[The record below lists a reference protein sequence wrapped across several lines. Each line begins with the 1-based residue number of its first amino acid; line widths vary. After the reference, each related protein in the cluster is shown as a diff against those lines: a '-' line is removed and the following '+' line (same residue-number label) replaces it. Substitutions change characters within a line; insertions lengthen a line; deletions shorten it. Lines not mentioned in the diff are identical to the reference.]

1 MDRDFPEYERNAP
14 GYAAQQRGLKTM
26 NFIFSKRAEA
36 IEEGIFAALA
46 HKKNELA
53 EKGMEVYNFSIGT
66 PDFQPPKHVMDAMV
80 EACKDPENYK
90 YAITDRPELIKA
102 MQDFYQTRFG
112 VSLEADE
119 IMTLYGSQEGMA
131 HVAVALCDPGDIML
145 APNPGYPV
153 FSLGPQLAGAK
164 IETYPL
170 YAENNFL
177 PRFEDI
183 PAETARVAKFMIVS
197 YPSNPVCS
205 VADDAFYEE
214 LIAFAKKYNIII
226 LHDNAYSDIIYDGRE
241 GKSFLSY
248 PGAKE
253 VGIEFYSLSKSYNMT
268 GMRISFAIGNRE
280 IIREFSKVRS
290 QIDYGIFLPIQMA
303 AVAALTG
310 SQDSVKEQC
319 AEYERRN
326 KALCGGLRS
335 IGWNVPDSQ
344 GTMFVWAPLPEG
356 YTDSAAFTMELMEKT
371 GMIVTPGSAFGDL
384 GEGYVRMA
392 LVHPVPVIEKAIA
405 RVQESG
411 ILKK

>member
-1 MDRDFPEYERNAP
+1 
-14 GYAAQQRGLKTM
+14 M
-26 NFIFSKRAEA
+26 NFTFSKRAEA

-53 EKGMEVYNFSIGT
+53 ERGMEVYNFSIGT

-102 MQDFYQTRFG
+102 MQDFYQSRFG
-112 VSLEADE
+112 VRLEADE

-170 YAENNFL
+170 YAEHNFL

-183 PAETARVAKFMIVS
+183 PEETARAAKFMIVS

-268 GMRISFAIGNRE
+268 GMRMSFAIGNRE

-310 SQDSVKEQC
+310 PQDAVKEQC

-326 KALCGGLRS
+326 KALCGGLRE

-405 RVQESG
+405 KVQESG

>member
-1 MDRDFPEYERNAP
+1 
-14 GYAAQQRGLKTM
+14 M

-268 GMRISFAIGNRE
+268 GMRMSFAVGNRE

-310 SQDSVKEQC
+310 PQDSVKEQC

>member
-1 MDRDFPEYERNAP
+1 
-14 GYAAQQRGLKTM
+14 M

-66 PDFQPPKHVMDAMV
+66 PDFQPPKHVVDAMV

-170 YAENNFL
+170 HAENNFL

-268 GMRISFAIGNRE
+268 GMRMSFAVGNRE

-310 SQDSVKEQC
+310 PQDSVKEQC

>member
-1 MDRDFPEYERNAP
+1 MDF
-14 GYAAQQRGLKTM
+14 T
-26 NFIFSKRAEA
+26 FSKRAEA

-53 EKGMEVYNFSIGT
+53 KKGMEVYNFSIGT

-102 MQDFYQTRFG
+102 MQDFYQSRFG
-112 VSLEADE
+112 VRLEADE

-170 YAENNFL
+170 YAEHNFL

-183 PAETARVAKFMIVS
+183 PEETARAAKFMIVS

-268 GMRISFAIGNRE
+268 GMRMSFAIGNRE

-310 SQDSVKEQC
+310 PQDSVKEQC

-405 RVQESG
+405 KVQESG

>member
-1 MDRDFPEYERNAP
+1 
-14 GYAAQQRGLKTM
+14 M

-153 FSLGPQLAGAK
+153 FSLGPQLTGAK

-268 GMRISFAIGNRE
+268 GMRMSFAVGNRE

-310 SQDSVKEQC
+310 PQDSVKEQC

>member
-1 MDRDFPEYERNAP
+1 M
-14 GYAAQQRGLKTM
+14 M
-26 NFIFSKRAEA
+26 NFTFSKRAEA
-36 IEEGIFAALA
+36 IEEGIFAALT

-53 EKGMEVYNFSIGT
+53 KKGMEVYNFSIGT

-112 VSLEADE
+112 VRLEADE

-153 FSLGPQLAGAK
+153 FSLGPQLAGAR

-170 YAENNFL
+170 YAEHNFL

-183 PAETARVAKFMIVS
+183 PEETARAAKFMIVS

-268 GMRISFAIGNRE
+268 GMRMSFAIGNRE

-310 SQDSVKEQC
+310 PQDSVKEQC

-405 RVQESG
+405 KVQESG

>member
-1 MDRDFPEYERNAP
+1 
-14 GYAAQQRGLKTM
+14 M

-66 PDFQPPKHVMDAMV
+66 PDFQPPKHVVDAMV

-183 PAETARVAKFMIVS
+183 PAETARAAKFMIVS

-268 GMRISFAIGNRE
+268 GMRMSFAVGNRE

-310 SQDSVKEQC
+310 PQDSVKEQC

>member
-1 MDRDFPEYERNAP
+1 
-14 GYAAQQRGLKTM
+14 M

-66 PDFQPPKHVMDAMV
+66 PDFQPPKHVIDAMV

-170 YAENNFL
+170 HAENNFL

-268 GMRISFAIGNRE
+268 GMRMSFAVGNRE

-310 SQDSVKEQC
+310 PQDSVKEQC

>member
-1 MDRDFPEYERNAP
+1 
-14 GYAAQQRGLKTM
+14 M

-53 EKGMEVYNFSIGT
+53 KKGMEVYNFSIGT

-102 MQDFYQTRFG
+102 MQDFYQSRFG
-112 VSLEADE
+112 VRLEADE

-170 YAENNFL
+170 YAEHNFL

-183 PAETARVAKFMIVS
+183 PEETARAAKFMIVS

-268 GMRISFAIGNRE
+268 GMRMSFAIGNRE

-310 SQDSVKEQC
+310 PQDSVKEQC

-405 RVQESG
+405 KVQESG

>member
-1 MDRDFPEYERNAP
+1 
-14 GYAAQQRGLKTM
+14 M

-253 VGIEFYSLSKSYNMT
+253 VGIEFYSLSNSYNMT
-268 GMRISFAIGNRE
+268 GMRMSFAVGNRE

-310 SQDSVKEQC
+310 PQDSVKEQC

>member
-1 MDRDFPEYERNAP
+1 
-14 GYAAQQRGLKTM
+14 M

-170 YAENNFL
+170 HAENNFL
-177 PRFEDI
+177 PRFENI
-183 PAETARVAKFMIVS
+183 PAETVRAAKFMIVS

-268 GMRISFAIGNRE
+268 GMRMSFAVGNRE

-310 SQDSVKEQC
+310 PQDSVKEQC

-326 KALCGGLRS
+326 HALCGGLRS
-335 IGWNVPDSQ
+335 IGWQVPDSQ